1 MKSSPLGDNKQ
12 VLPIN
17 ITHNAHSVFPSR
29 GIKLNT
35 TLLQKQWHICH
46 FKPHFLAVES
56 HFSLIPPIP
65 LGKQCYMSFCKFCRC
80 NPTTL
85 DYNGG
90 QTANW
95 GIVAWCSEFKELV
108 KVLYEKSLSNTTSQ
122 LLSPIVEA
130 LQQSLVVQWDTHQDT
145 SEKIGIHV
153 NNRNFPSAQ
162 LFYSFVL

>member
-1 MKSSPLGDNKQ
+1 
-12 VLPIN
+12 
-17 ITHNAHSVFPSR
+17 
-29 GIKLNT
+29 
-35 TLLQKQWHICH
+35 
-46 FKPHFLAVES
+46 
-56 HFSLIPPIP
+56 
-65 LGKQCYMSFCKFCRC
+65 MSFCKFCRC

-108 KVLYEKSLSNTTSQ
+108 KVLYEKSLSNTISQ

-145 SEKIGIHV
+145 NEKIGIHV
-153 NNRNFPSAQ
+153 NNRNFPSPQ